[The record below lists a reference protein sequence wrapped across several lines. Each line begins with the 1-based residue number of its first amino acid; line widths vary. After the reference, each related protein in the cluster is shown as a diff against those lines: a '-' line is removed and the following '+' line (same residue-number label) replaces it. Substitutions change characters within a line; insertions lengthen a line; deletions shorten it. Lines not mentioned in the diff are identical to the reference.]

1 MKKTSPFYPGTVAPV
16 SSFVGREKE
25 VKSLSRLL
33 ARTAEGKST
42 CLFITGENGIG
53 KTSFANFIA
62 SFAQQDN
69 AVVAKDNKLC
79 VALSHLGAVENLHD
93 ICKVMLQSVVSIYQE
108 QRLLNKT
115 RRKLAKYLDSL
126 RFDLFGL
133 RVEMKFKND
142 TTMQELPFEFSSLLY
157 QFWKI
162 IKKEYPHYKG
172 LLIILDDIERACSL
186 DSFPSFLKSLI
197 DDICSHYQDFPLFLI
212 LLGGD
217 EYREELRAHYPPI
230 ASIFQV
236 MELAPLS
243 EAESKNLLQKSFASI
258 PMNYQEE
265 ALNMIVM
272 HSGGFP
278 LLLHEISDA
287 VYWCDSDGVI
297 DKKDVIDGL
306 IMAANNLGNKQFRH
320 LLYQRI
326 RNPVYRK
333 FLFQLAKLSPQTAIT
348 TVLLNKIFFRYKR
361 EKISSFIKRMVS
373 LGVLQRTK
381 GRTYQF
387 SSQILRL
394 YLILEYIKEA

>member
-1 MKKTSPFYPGTVAPV
+1 
-16 SSFVGREKE
+16 
-25 VKSLSRLL
+25 
-33 ARTAEGKST
+33 
-42 CLFITGENGIG
+42 
-53 KTSFANFIA
+53 
-62 SFAQQDN
+62 
-69 AVVAKDNKLC
+69 
-79 VALSHLGAVENLHD
+79 
-93 ICKVMLQSVVSIYQE
+93 
-108 QRLLNKT
+108 
-115 RRKLAKYLDSL
+115 
-126 RFDLFGL
+126 
-133 RVEMKFKND
+133 
-142 TTMQELPFEFSSLLY
+142 
-157 QFWKI
+157 
-162 IKKEYPHYKG
+162 
-172 LLIILDDIERACSL
+172 
-186 DSFPSFLKSLI
+186 
-197 DDICSHYQDFPLFLI
+197 LI

-287 VYWCDSDGVI
+287 VYWCDSDGV
-297 DKKDVIDGL
+297 
-306 IMAANNLGNKQFRH
+306 MAANNLGSKQFRH

-333 FLFQLAKLSPQTAIT
+333 FLFQLAKLSPQTTIT

-387 SSQILRL
+387 SSQLLRL